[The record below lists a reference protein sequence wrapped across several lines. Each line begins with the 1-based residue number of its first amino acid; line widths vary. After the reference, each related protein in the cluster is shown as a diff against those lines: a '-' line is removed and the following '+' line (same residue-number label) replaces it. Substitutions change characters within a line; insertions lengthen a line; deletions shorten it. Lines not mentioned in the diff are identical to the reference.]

1 MADTKISAAAGE
13 TGGPTEPATLT
24 TNFLRQDGLYI
35 TPFSSVP
42 PTIPATPTGQVA
54 GYSALGG
61 DVTTAGGG
69 MYASVNA
76 QGLTGLH
83 PVTIPA
89 SLLIT
94 ATTLASFT
102 TAATIASGSIPAAD
116 VTAGATYLLK
126 CSGIVSS
133 TGTPTYTFSAGY
145 GATAIAALGAITT
158 GSGIANQSWEA
169 EFLLQFYS
177 TILAAGVLRLQ
188 WGTSTSTDAAS
199 SYLASS
205 GNAGGGN
212 SGAGGVTVTSATA
225 KTINLTVAC
234 SASSASN
241 TISALTC
248 VAQRVA

>member
-1 MADTKISAAAGE
+1 MADTKISASAGE
-13 TGGPTEPATLT
+13 TGGAAETADLT
-24 TNFLRQDGLYI
+24 STFLRKDGLY
-35 TPFSSVP
+35 TAPFSAVPAVLP
-42 PTIPATPTGQVA
+42 PTPAGQVA

-69 MYASVNA
+69 MYGSVNA

-94 ATTLASFT
+94 AATLATFT
-102 TAATIASGSIPAAD
+102 TAASIASGSIPAAD

-133 TGTPTYTFSAGY
+133 TATPTYTFSANY
-145 GATAIAALGAITT
+145 GSTAIAALGAITT

-177 TILAAGVLRLQ
+177 TVLAAGVLRVA

-199 SYLASS
+199 SYVASS

-212 SGAGGVTVTSATA
+212 SATGITVTSATA